1 MRTRN
6 TLKLQIQ
13 QILYVSVNV
22 YYKNNDFS
30 VGCPEGYNIMLYRGE
45 PSLLTDAGFMNIVL
59 GHCDIG

>member
-1 MRTRN
+1 M
-6 TLKLQIQ
+6 
-13 QILYVSVNV
+13 

-30 VGCPEGYNIMLYRGE
+30 VGCPEGYNSMLYRGE